1 MKHTFLHR
9 HPALLAVVPGFVCVL
24 LRLGLYALE
33 EPSGLLP
40 RSHPFH
46 IATLLIA
53 LVTVTAVVRF
63 VLPLKEA
70 GEYAPNFPADRLAS
84 TGSCFA
90 ALWMLP
96 AAFTIGEQAADK
108 LGLVCMALAFATI
121 PCLLCIGIFRFTG
134 RRPYFLIHGLLC
146 LFFAVHI
153 ICRYQ
158 DWSSNPQIADYLFGL
173 LACVFLTLTAYY
185 RAGFDLDAGKRRKLL
200 LAGLLAGFFCI
211 CSLAGEGEKR
221 FYLSGA
227 LWALTDLC
235 AIHPAPT
242 QEEQHDVSA

>member
-1 MKHTFLHR
+1 MKQTFLHR
-9 HPALLAVVPGFVCVL
+9 YPSLLAVVPGFVCFL

-40 RSHPFH
+40 RSHPLH
-46 IATLLIA
+46 IATLVIA
-53 LVTVTAVVRF
+53 LTTAVAVLRF
-63 VLPLKEA
+63 VLPLKGSGA
-70 GEYAPNFPADRLAS
+70 YGTNFPADPLAM

-96 AAFTIGEQAADK
+96 VAFDIGEHAAGK
-108 LGLVCMALAFATI
+108 LDLAWTVLAFLAV
-121 PCLLCIGIFRFTG
+121 PCLLCIGLFRRTG
-134 RRPYFLIHGLLC
+134 RRPFFLIHGTLC
-146 LFFAVHI
+146 LFFAIHML
-153 ICRYQ
+153 CQYQ
-158 DWSSNPQIADYLFGL
+158 TWSSNPQIADYFFGL
-173 LACVFLTLTAYY
+173 LACVFLALAAYH
-185 RAGFDLDAGKRRKLL
+185 RALFDLDAGKRKQLL
-200 LAGLLAGFFCI
+200 LCGLLAGFFCI